1 MGTTARF
8 SLAHALRWARGSALL
23 FTLALMAVTLA
34 LAVAVNELRNET
46 DQRRSA
52 QLLLSE
58 LEADAAELQIAEVAA
73 ADGDPAALVEF
84 AQERADM
91 WRTYAALVKLV
102 GANSAVVDIRTSLVE
117 LDSALADELALANTG
132 WATLARTVG
141 ERRVDPSYRAFD
153 ERTEAASLAYA
164 TGAARFARTS
174 SYGLLLS
181 VLAAWSA
188 IGGLAWRYVRAR
200 RRSAEQLAASR
211 ERFRTLAESSFEGV
225 AVVRNGRVV
234 DASDALA
241 SIVGHPVER
250 LLGSRAVEM
259 FARESQRQA
268 RRSLAAPTGRS
279 IEASVLRPGGERVA
293 LEVRTRSTTYLGEPA
308 LVLAV
313 RDIGERKA
321 LEERLQHQALHDSL
335 TGLANRTLFTDRL
348 QHALQRRHRIRPEPL
363 AVLFCDLDDFKLVND
378 SFGHAAGDR
387 MLVTTAEW
395 IRSCLRPEDTVAR
408 LGGDEFAVLLENIA
422 DETEAAATARR
433 ILDRLASE
441 PALLHDGDLAYT
453 SASIGIAMGKP
464 SVDDPST
471 LLRAADLAMYD
482 AKATGKG
489 VWTIFRL
496 GMEQRASARSWSTER
511 STPEPKQT
519 PVGVAR

>member
-1 MGTTARF
+1 VGTTATF
-8 SLAHALRWARGSALL
+8 SLGRALRWARGSALL
-23 FTLALMAVTLA
+23 FTVALMAVTMA
-34 LAVAVNELRNET
+34 LAVAVNELRDAT
-46 DQRRSA
+46 DQRRTA
-52 QLLLSE
+52 QLLLRE

-73 ADGDPAALVEF
+73 ADGDRAALVEF
-84 AQERADM
+84 AHERADM
-91 WRTYAALVKLV
+91 WRTFTALVTLA
-102 GANSAVVDIRTSLVE
+102 GSDQAVVDIRTSLDE

-132 WATLARTVG
+132 WTALARTVD

-153 ERTEAASLAYA
+153 ASAEAASVVYA
-164 TGAARFARTS
+164 AEAARFARTS
-174 SYGLLLS
+174 HYGLLLC

-200 RRSAEQLAASR
+200 RRSDEQLAASR
-211 ERFRTLAESSFEGV
+211 ERFRTLAESSYEGV
-225 AVVRNGRVV
+225 AVVRHGRVV

-250 LLGSRAVEM
+250 LLGSRAAEM
-259 FARESQRQA
+259 FAPESQRQA
-268 RRSLAAPTGRS
+268 RRSMSEGTGRS

-348 QHALQRRHRIRPEPL
+348 EHALARRHRTRPAL

-387 MLVTTAEW
+387 MLVTTAER

-408 LGGDEFAVLLENIA
+408 LGGDEFAVLLEDVA
-422 DETEAAATARR
+422 DETEAAMTARR

-441 PALLHDGDLAYT
+441 PVLLHHGHQVYA
-453 SASIGIAMGKP
+453 SASIGIALGQP
-464 SVDDPST
+464 TVDDPST
-471 LLRAADLAMYD
+471 VLRAADLAMYD
-482 AKATGKG
+482 AKATDKG
-489 VWTIFRL
+489 SWTLFRL
-496 GMEQRASARSWSTER
+496 GMEQRAADRLVLQPPAGE
-511 STPEPKQT
+511 E